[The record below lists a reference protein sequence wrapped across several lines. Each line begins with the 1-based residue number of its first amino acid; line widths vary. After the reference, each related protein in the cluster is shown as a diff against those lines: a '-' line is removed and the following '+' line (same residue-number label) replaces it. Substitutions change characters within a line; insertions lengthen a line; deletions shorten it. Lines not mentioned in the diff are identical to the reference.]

1 VRRLVVDA
9 SVAALWYFPE
19 EHTPRAESLLQVAKL
34 ELLTPGLL
42 HVEMAALVRERVR
55 RGEIDGL
62 LAERILVALRKAPL
76 DVRPTSELAQDALAL
91 MLRDGLSL
99 HDSFYLALAV
109 QAGCPV
115 VTADSRLLDEVRG
128 GPHEAS
134 VLWIGDLA

>member
-19 EHTPRAESLLQVAKL
+19 EHTARAESLLQVAKL

-62 LAERILVALRKAPL
+62 LAERVLIALRKAPL
-76 DVRPTSELAQDALAL
+76 DVRPTSELAQDALGL

-115 VTADSRLLDEVRG
+115 VTADSRFLDEVRG

>member
-1 VRRLVVDA
+1 MRRLVVDA

-19 EHTPRAESLLQVAKL
+19 EHTARAESLLQVAKL

-62 LAERILVALRKAPL
+62 LAERVLIALRKAPL
-76 DVRPTSELAQDALAL
+76 DVRPTSELAQDALGL

-115 VTADSRLLDEVRG
+115 VTADSRFLDEVRG

>member
-1 VRRLVVDA
+1 VDA

-19 EHTPRAESLLQVAKL
+19 EHTARAESLLEVAKL
-34 ELLTPGLL
+34 ELLAPGLL
-42 HVEMAALVRERVR
+42 HVEMAGLVRERVR

-76 DVRPTSELAQDALAL
+76 EVRPTSELAQDALGL
-91 MLRDGLSL
+91 MLREGLSL
-99 HDSFYLALAV
+99 HDAFYLALAA

-115 VTADSRLLDEVRG
+115 VTADRRLLEQVRN
-128 GPHEAS
+128 GPREAS